1 MENLPSNGRKAI
13 EEELIK
19 GRDIA
24 NQLLEVLVLK
34 SNTRHHADLEGS
46 MLPFAEDLVR
56 KVLCSF
62 TNTLLLLNTDH
73 CYSSNHAVIPIL
85 TKDAHFQ
92 NPDHIKDEP
101 CKSFFHPRKRRGC
114 YKRKS
119 SVPTWETNNSI
130 LMEDG
135 YEWRKYGQKIT
146 MNAKYLRNYYRC
158 THKYDEG
165 CPAIKQVQRIQEEPP
180 LYRTT
185 YYGQHNCKGSLS
197 TEIMFETASSS
208 ESPMFFS
215 FSSPFQS
222 KEQYQLHSSSVFQ
235 SAKQEPLEVIPDDD
249 HVVHKQLHSSDYHLL
264 CEYESDFNYSRHG
277 TMLSSAESVLLVNG
291 NSLHFDG

>member
-114 YKRKS
+114 YKRK
-119 SVPTWETNNSI
+119 
-130 LMEDG
+130 
-135 YEWRKYGQKIT
+135 
-146 MNAKYLRNYYRC
+146 
-158 THKYDEG
+158 
-165 CPAIKQVQRIQEEPP
+165 
-180 LYRTT
+180 
-185 YYGQHNCKGSLS
+185 
-197 TEIMFETASSS
+197 
-208 ESPMFFS
+208 
-215 FSSPFQS
+215 
-222 KEQYQLHSSSVFQ
+222 
-235 SAKQEPLEVIPDDD
+235 
-249 HVVHKQLHSSDYHLL
+249 
-264 CEYESDFNYSRHG
+264 
-277 TMLSSAESVLLVNG
+277 
-291 NSLHFDG
+291 